1 MKKVPTRFTK
11 YEVTDEGQVYFKG
24 NPLKSH
30 DRGNKTSKGGR
41 YQAVNISIYD
51 DDGKFVKQTKEYVH
65 RLVAEAFIPNPDNL
79 PDIDHIDENKENN
92 HVSNLRWSTRAD
104 NMARNGAP
112 EGTIV
117 ERMYGKKKDER
128 SNRRPSRYIK
138 QDGKWVLIP
147 RQDRAPR
154 GF

>member
-1 MKKVPTRFTK
+1 MKKVPTKFIK
-11 YEVTDEGQVYFKG
+11 YEITEEGQVYFKG
-24 NPLKSH
+24 KPLKSH

-41 YQAVNISIYD
+41 YQAVNISHYD

-104 NMARNGAP
+104 NMSRNGFP
-112 EGTIV
+112 EGTIR
-117 ERMYGKKKDER
+117 EW
-128 SNRRPSRYIK
+128 RRGSHRKADKYQKIN
-138 QDGKWVLIP
+138 GEWVRLK
-147 RQDRAPR
+147 ATK
-154 GF
+154 

>member
-1 MKKVPTRFTK
+1 
-11 YEVTDEGQVYFKG
+11 
-24 NPLKSH
+24 
-30 DRGNKTSKGGR
+30 
-41 YQAVNISIYD
+41 VNISIYD

-154 GF
+154 GY